1 MLFLLNLWLTS
12 SSIHQWNFPMT
23 STAMGSNDASHLFVY
38 LLEFFHKENSFAL
51 PIYLFNYLLISI
63 WTHGDLFYS
72 LGCSPLL
79 FHHES

>member
-1 MLFLLNLWLTS
+1 
-12 SSIHQWNFPMT
+12 MT

-72 LGCSPLL
+72 LVAVRYYFIMRAVLTPS
-79 FHHES
+79 